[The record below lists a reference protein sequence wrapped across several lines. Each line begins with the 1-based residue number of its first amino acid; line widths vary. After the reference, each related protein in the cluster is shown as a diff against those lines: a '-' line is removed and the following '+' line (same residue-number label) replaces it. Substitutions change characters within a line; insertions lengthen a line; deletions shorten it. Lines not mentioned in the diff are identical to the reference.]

1 MATHQESL
9 EVAEAARQ
17 TEWHAPSFVAELFMG
32 HLNARLVFPYPEQ
45 EEGDRRIGEEYL
57 GRVEAFLRAH
67 VDPDDLRGLR
77 AFAGQLQ
84 SGDFPH
90 RELLRIHRGVAE
102 RPSKHR
108 GPATAQVVR
117 HRGAETTV
125 SPSPG
130 DRHGFRVCPDGVWCG
145 I

>member
-67 VDPDDLRGLR
+67 VDPDAIDRTKEMPPHVIEGLARLGCFGMKIPTTYGGLGLSQVNYNRGGFSLPLDS
-77 AFAGQLQ
+77 FH
-84 SGDFPH
+84 FP
-90 RELLRIHRGVAE
+90 
-102 RPSKHR
+102 
-108 GPATAQVVR
+108 
-117 HRGAETTV
+117 
-125 SPSPG
+125 
-130 DRHGFRVCPDGVWCG
+130 
-145 I
+145 